1 MKPLDL
7 VIFDL
12 DGTLVDSLPD
22 IAWALN
28 STLTGVGLSPL
39 PLPTVAQLVGDG
51 AATLIERAVATT
63 AVAGSGAASPTLPEY
78 GALLAQ
84 FMSVYGARVCVDS
97 RLYPGVN
104 ALLDSL
110 TAAGVTMAVITNKPG
125 PLARELLGTLGVAS
139 HFRAIVGDLDGF
151 PRKPD
156 PGAARSL
163 MKACGAAPDRTVVV
177 GDGIPDLR
185 LARSLPCTAIA
196 AGWGYVSPARLE
208 AERPT
213 HLAST
218 PEEAAH
224 LLLSTDAPA

>member
-1 MKPLDL
+1 MKPFDL

-39 PLPTVAQLVGDG
+39 PLPIVAQLVGDG
-51 AATLIERAVATT
+51 AGTLIERAVATT
-63 AVAGSGAASPTLPEY
+63 VVADSGAASPTLPEH
-78 GALLAQ
+78 GALLAR
-84 FMSVYGARVCVDS
+84 FMSAYGGRVCVDS
-97 RLYPGVN
+97 RLYPGVK
-104 ALLDSL
+104 ALLDGL
-110 TAAGVTMAVITNKPG
+110 AAASVAMAVLTNKPG

-156 PGAARSL
+156 PGAARFL
-163 MKACGAAPDRTVVV
+163 MNASSADPHRTVVV

-185 LARSLPCTAIA
+185 LAQAIPCSAIA
-196 AGWGYVSPARLE
+196 AAWGYVSPARLQ
-208 AERPT
+208 AEHPT

-224 LLLSTDAPA
+224 LLLST